1 MAIVV
6 AIVVEVA
13 AVVFLAAFLVVNG
26 TGLSKI
32 RTSSR

>member
-13 AVVFLAAFLVVNG
+13 AVVFLSIFLIANG
-26 TGLSKI
+26 SGLQAI
-32 RTSSR
+32 RSRPR

>member
-13 AVVFLAAFLVVNG
+13 AILFLAAFLLANS
-26 TGLSKI
+26 TGRQKL

>member
-6 AIVVEVA
+6 AIVAEA
-13 AVVFLAAFLVVNG
+13 AATLFLVVFLLANG
-26 TGLSKI
+26 TGLQKI